1 MSIEELE
8 AYFAGIELPERIE
21 LEQGVMIEDL
31 PLFLDSHLS
40 YVKNNGDLKSAEV
53 FLIRLNRLHEKLEAL
68 GNV

>member
-8 AYFAGIELPERIE
+8 AYFAGITLPERIE

-31 PLFLDSHLS
+31 PLFLESHFS

-53 FLIRLNRLHEKLEAL
+53 FVIRLNRLHDKLEASQ
-68 GNV
+68 NV